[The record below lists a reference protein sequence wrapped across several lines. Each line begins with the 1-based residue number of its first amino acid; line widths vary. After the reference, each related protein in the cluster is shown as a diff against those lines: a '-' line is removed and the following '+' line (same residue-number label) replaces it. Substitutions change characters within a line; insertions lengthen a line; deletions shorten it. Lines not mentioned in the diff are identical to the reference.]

1 MKLGIALSGG
11 GARGIAH
18 IGVLKALDEMGVK
31 FSVASGTSAGSIV
44 AALYAYGYSPAEIY
58 EIAKHLSVF
67 KSVRPAWTWAGLF
80 KMDGLIALLK
90 KHMPE
95 NNFNALKIPLTV
107 AATDMRK
114 GTVHYFTQGELAP
127 AIVASCSIP
136 AFFHPVA
143 HNGSLY
149 VDGGLTDNLPV
160 LPIRDQCDFV
170 VGSHCNHINSDF
182 DARSLKGLIERSL
195 LMAIS
200 ANTLVSRQMCDLFI
214 EPPHMDRFSSLARG
228 KSKEIFECGYEFT
241 KQNFMPH
248 QFQKSNTV

>member
-18 IGVLKALDEMGVK
+18 IGVLQALDEMGVK

-44 AALYAYGYSPAEIY
+44 AALYAYGYKPAEIF
-58 EIAKHLSVF
+58 EIAGHLSIF

-80 KMDGLIALLK
+80 KMDGLTALLK
-90 KHMPE
+90 KHIPE
-95 NNFNALKIPLTV
+95 NNFSALKMPLTV
-107 AATDMRK
+107 ATTDIRK
-114 GTVHYFTQGELAP
+114 GVVHYFTKGELIP

-136 AFFHPVA
+136 AFFHPVV
-143 HNGSLY
+143 HNGGLY

-170 VGSHCNHINSDF
+170 VGSHCNHINPDF
-182 DARSLKGLIERSL
+182 DARSLKVMIERSL

-200 ANTLVSRQMCDLFI
+200 ANTL
-214 EPPHMDRFSSLARG
+214 
-228 KSKEIFECGYEFT
+228 
-241 KQNFMPH
+241 
-248 QFQKSNTV
+248 